1 MGEDYS
7 ANSQSSLT
15 NELGEVPR
23 GILAMPFPP
32 SLKLLP
38 WDREDDQIGRSALR
52 GQLHVWVQVP
62 ATMDGRG
69 NDWPGLDGGGG
80 DGVKPSISPE
90 GMDGC
95 WIEWKKITRQTW
107 ADPNVRL
114 SVYNPWMNETN
125 YPRGKRHQDRAA

>member
-1 MGEDYS
+1 MAPAFSLPTSNYLHITMGEDYS

-69 NDWPGLDGGGG
+69 NDWPGRARTSGLIG
-80 DGVKPSISPE
+80 
-90 GMDGC
+90 
-95 WIEWKKITRQTW
+95 W
-107 ADPNVRL
+107 RL
-114 SVYNPWMNETN
+114 FQGRIMKSGAARC
-125 YPRGKRHQDRAA
+125 PRVGW

>member
-1 MGEDYS
+1 MAPAFSLPTSNYLHITMGEDYS

-69 NDWPGLDGGGG
+69 NDWPGRQDHEKWSRTVPSGWVVMVDDDDDDDDDGDGGGG
-80 DGVKPSISPE
+80 MES
-90 GMDGC
+90 
-95 WIEWKKITRQTW
+95 
-107 ADPNVRL
+107 
-114 SVYNPWMNETN
+114 
-125 YPRGKRHQDRAA
+125 